1 MFVLLKIFD
10 YCLFQL
16 ICEFVPF
23 QKDALSFKDN
33 PNLKIVWYE
42 DLTTNFERQVK
53 ELAEFTG
60 YEMTDENMKVI
71 ILYR

>member
-1 MFVLLKIFD
+1 M
-10 YCLFQL
+10 
-16 ICEFVPF
+16 
-23 QKDALSFKDN
+23 SFKDH

-60 YEMTDENMKVI
+60 YKMTDENLKVI
-71 ILYR
+71 L